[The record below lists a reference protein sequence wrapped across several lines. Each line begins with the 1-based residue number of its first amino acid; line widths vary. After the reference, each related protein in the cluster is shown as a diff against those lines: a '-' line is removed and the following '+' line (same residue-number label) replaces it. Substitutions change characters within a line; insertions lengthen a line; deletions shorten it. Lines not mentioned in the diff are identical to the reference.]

1 MNSKYAL
8 IVNLFCKIPLYFVLA
23 LMLPSAS
30 FAGENN
36 DELWLLVN
44 TAKKNISVMH
54 QRQVLQIYD
63 SISIGEGGAS
73 LDKIQGDKKTP
84 LGDYH
89 VSRISYDSK
98 FYLFIGL
105 DYPDLGQAE
114 RALKAGIIDKKHFT
128 SIRNSLRKKQEPPQH
143 TPLGGYI
150 GIHGVGKGDKQ
161 IHATVN
167 WTNGCVALTN
177 RQIDDLE
184 TWVYIGMRVAIR

>member
-1 MNSKYAL
+1 MNHKYVIFVNHIYKLL
-8 IVNLFCKIPLYFVLA
+8 IYLILA
-23 LMLPSAS
+23 LLQPSTS
-30 FAGENN
+30 FAGDS
-36 DELWLLVN
+36 DELWLLVD
-44 TAKKNISVMH
+44 TGKKNISVMH
-54 QRQVLQIYD
+54 QRQVLHIYD

-105 DYPDLGQAE
+105 DYPDIAQAE
-114 RALKAGIIDKKHFT
+114 RALKAGIIDKKHYT
-128 SIRNSLRKKQEPPQH
+128 SIRNSLRNKQPPPQH

-167 WTNGCVALTN
+167 WTNGCVALTD

-184 TWVYIGMRVAIR
+184 SWVYIGMRVAIR